1 MGNKICVDKKPSPI
15 ENIISFNPEILQPS
29 EISDLSEQINK
40 NQTSYQHLNMWC
52 LSEISPNTQI
62 NPDSNP
68 ELNNKIIEEEPKISI
83 TPVEL
88 ANIHKNHFLLDSQ
101 NVYILLLIFKK
112 GGETDI
118 ENSPFPT
125 GFWGVIESSSNMTP
139 RGLLFAFPAK
149 QTSQNLESFLLSK
162 RELND
167 SEFKFMLFIWNGKK
181 STAFLR
187 SISLMKAFDLDK
199 ALMNIN
205 LVHYIYAG
213 YYFNE
218 NNKTPPTNTGCIHLG
233 DIINNTIENSED
245 TSNPSTDKINNLHET
260 VYLFKL
266 LYPNKKHKSKNK
278 AKKNKNEGL
287 NDNKSKN
294 NNQNI
299 LFKGFVNEFLLCGTK
314 KSFYDNFTEI
324 ELTASSSNNNINLNL
339 NSLSE
344 KNYYEGFSENFFNNN
359 NLEKSNLSNSINKKA
374 VMPPKLNLNINLN
387 I

>member
-15 ENIISFNPEILQPS
+15 ENIISFNSESMQQS
-29 EISDLSEQINK
+29 EISDLTEQMNK
-40 NQTSYQHLNMWC
+40 IKNPYQHLNMWC
-52 LSEISPNTQI
+52 LSEVTSNNQT
-62 NPDSNP
+62 NVDSSNEP
-68 ELNNKIIEEEPKISI
+68 NNKIIEEEPKISI

-162 RELND
+162 REFDD
-167 SEFKFMLFIWNGKK
+167 SQFKFMLFIWNGKK

-199 ALMNIN
+199 ALMNTS
-205 LVHYIYAG
+205 LVHYIYTG
-213 YYFNE
+213 YYFND
-218 NNKTPPTNTGCIHLG
+218 NGKTPPSNIGCINLG
-233 DIINNTIENSED
+233 DIIKNTIENSED

-278 AKKNKNEGL
+278 TKKNRNENQ
-287 NDNKSKN
+287 NDKSRN

-314 KSFYDNFTEI
+314 KNV
-324 ELTASSSNNNINLNL
+324 EL
-339 NSLSE
+339 
-344 KNYYEGFSENFFNNN
+344 
-359 NLEKSNLSNSINKKA
+359 KK
-374 VMPPKLNLNINLN
+374 VFMTISQKLNYQHLLLI
-387 I
+387 II